1 QGMAKLLC
9 LMCLG
14 ISLALSL
21 PVYEFTH
28 RHHRQ
33 LGAFEHCDI
42 DQFLDMDTDLY
53 MTGLAQNKHS
63 FCYKPTFLY
72 RYRSNLEGSQRTSI
86 LQTKLAQAP
95 IVLLASHG

>member
-1 QGMAKLLC
+1 MHTHIPRAV
-9 LMCLG
+9 
-14 ISLALSL
+14 SV
-21 PVYEFTH
+21 VYLFELTH

-86 LQTKLAQAP
+86 LQTKLAQAL